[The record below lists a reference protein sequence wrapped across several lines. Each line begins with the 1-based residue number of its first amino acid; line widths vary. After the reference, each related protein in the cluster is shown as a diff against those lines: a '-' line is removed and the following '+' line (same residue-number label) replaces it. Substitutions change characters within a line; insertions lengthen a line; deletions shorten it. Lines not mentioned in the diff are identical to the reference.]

1 MSDGEGYIELAN
13 WQPGSA
19 GTLYLIPSPLA
30 TTPWQESLPGRIR
43 EVCNELSYFF
53 AENIRTSR
61 RFLSKLKLDRPID
74 ELLFEEV
81 NKKTS
86 FEEILDLLQ
95 PVLAGKDAGMLSEAG
110 CPGVADP
117 GADLVQAAHQLGI
130 KVVPLVGPS
139 SFLLALM
146 ASGLNGQAFTFHG
159 YLPLDKSQRQ
169 RKIRELD
176 KDARQKECTQL
187 FMETPYRNQKL
198 FDELL
203 KTCQPDTQLC
213 IARDL
218 SGEQEYIKTMSISAW
233 KKHKPQLHKIPVVF
247 LLG

>member
-1 MSDGEGYIELAN
+1 MSEEEGYIELAN
-13 WQPGSA
+13 WQSGKA
-19 GTLYLIPSPLA
+19 GTIYLIPSPLSSA
-30 TTPWQESLPGRIR
+30 AWEDSLPGRIR

-53 AENIRTSR
+53 AENLRTSR

-74 ELLFEEV
+74 QLRFEEV
-81 NKKTS
+81 SKKTS
-86 FEEILDLLQ
+86 FEEILELLQ
-95 PVLAGKDAGMLSEAG
+95 PVLSGTDAGMLSEAG

-159 YLPLDKSQRQ
+159 YLPLDKVERQ

-176 KDARQKECTQL
+176 KEARQKECTQL

-198 FDELL
+198 FEELL
-203 KTCQPDTQLC
+203 KTCQQDTQLC

-218 SGEQEYIKTMSISAW
+218 TGERE
-233 KKHKPQLHKIPVVF
+233 
-247 LLG
+247 